1 MARVVYP
8 MALLGLVC
16 AAAAAA
22 AQPAADDRVD
32 TPDAGELARR
42 ADAAL
47 RGEST
52 TRAVRMTVVA
62 SRVGAPKVV
71 AFHSWDDR
79 RHGRAFIRVL
89 SPAKSE
95 GTTYLRLP
103 PNVWSYAPRSART
116 RLVDPVALLSPW
128 LGSDFTLDD
137 WLHASSVIEDYEQ
150 TLLRTE
156 EDADGREGVRAY
168 VVEHRPRTT
177 SAVTWGRIEAWIE
190 VESGLPLR
198 RDYFDREGAHVRTLR
213 FHDFEERDGRRFPQR
228 WVMSSVGAPGRETR
242 VEFESIAFDAEI
254 DEAIFHTRNLKQPAA
269 E

>member
-1 MARVVYP
+1 

-16 AAAAAA
+16 AATAAA

-95 GTTYLRLP
+95 GTDVPAAAPQRLELRP
-103 PNVWSYAPRSART
+103 AHRADPARQSGGA
-116 RLVDPVALLSPW
+116 ALTL

-137 WLHASSVIEDYEQ
+137 WLHASSVVEDYEQ

-156 EDADGREGVRAY
+156 EGADGREGVRAY

-254 DEAIFHTRNLKQPAA
+254 DEAIFNTRNLKQPAA

>member
-1 MARVVYP
+1 MV
-8 MALLGLVC
+8 LLGLFGAAT
-16 AAAAAA
+16 AAAAP
-22 AQPAADDRVD
+22 PAPDDRMD

-47 RGEST
+47 RGETT

-62 SRVGAPKVV
+62 SRVGAPRVV
-71 AFHSWDDR
+71 AFHSWEDR

-103 PNVWSYAPRSART
+103 PNVWSYAPRTERT
-116 RLVDPVALLSPW
+116 RLVAPEALLSPW

-137 WLHASSVIEDYEQ
+137 WLAASSDVEDYEQ

-168 VVEHRPRTT
+168 VLEHRPRTDA
-177 SAVTWGRIEAWIE
+177 AVTWGRIEAWIE

-198 RDYFDREGAHVRTLR
+198 RDYFDREGSRVRTLR
-213 FHDFEERDGRRFPQR
+213 FHDFAEQDGRRFPQR
-228 WVMSSVGAPGRETR
+228 WVMSSAGAPGRETR
-242 VEFESIAFDAEI
+242 IEFESIVFDAEI
-254 DEAIFHTRNLKQPAA
+254 DEAIFNTRNLKPPAA